1 MKHLKTFKLFENSGQ
16 LPIISIIV
24 PNSDEIF
31 TQHHNITIQAKIS
44 NIDDASN
51 ITLEV
56 NGVEFTNF
64 RFEPGGLMD
73 FRFDK
78 NSNFVANYL
87 KLKQGTNEI
96 TLTCKND
103 FGTDSKTITVEQD
116 REFWKEIQ
124 NITFSEDGIECSVDE
139 SDEKKYDPEL
149 ETIRQNEIENVLNFF
164 KKELSKKKYLDI
176 PEQLLDIKVAKV
188 GEVVKLIFNQMSDS
202 EFSFCRDD
210 DDRYF
215 AIMNVNHSEYYYKC
229 FDFVGLEQCLID
241 GIHNWVAEYYMTL
254 W

>member
-1 MKHLKTFKLFENSGQ
+1 MKHLRTFRLFENSGQ
-16 LPIISIIV
+16 SPSISIIV

-31 TQHHNITIQAKIS
+31 TKNQNINIQAKIS
-44 NIDDASN
+44 NVDDASN

-56 NGVEFTNF
+56 NGSEFTDF
-64 RFEPGGLMD
+64 RFVAGGLND

-78 NSNFVANYL
+78 DANFVANYL
-87 KLKQGTNEI
+87 KLKPGTNEI
-96 TLTCKND
+96 TLTCQND

-124 NITFSEDGIECSVDE
+124 NITFSEDGLDCSVDE
-139 SDEKKYDPEL
+139 SDKKTYYTGL

-176 PEQLLDIKVAKV
+176 PEQQLDIKVTKV
-188 GEVVKLIFNQMSDS
+188 GEVVKLIFNQMTNS
-202 EFSFCRDD
+202 EFSFCKDD

-215 AIMNVNHSEYYYKC
+215 AIMNVNQTEYYYKC

-241 GIHNWVAEYYMTL
+241 GLHNWVAKYYMTL
-254 W
+254 

>member
-1 MKHLKTFKLFENSGQ
+1 MKRLKTFRLFENSGQ

-31 TQHHNITIQAKIS
+31 TRHQDISIQANIS
-44 NIDDASN
+44 NVDDYSN
-51 ITLEV
+51 IILEV

-64 RFEPGGLMD
+64 RFEPDGMND

-78 NSNFVANYL
+78 SANFVANYL
-87 KLKQGTNEI
+87 KLKPGTNEI
-96 TLTCKND
+96 TLTCQND

-116 REFWKEIQ
+116 REFWKEVQ
-124 NITFSEDGIECSVDE
+124 NITFSEDGLDCSVDE
-139 SDEKKYDPEL
+139 TDTKKYDTGL

-176 PEQLLDIKVAKV
+176 PEQQLDIKVAKV
-188 GEVVKLIFNQMSDS
+188 GEVVKLIFNQMKSK
-202 EFSFCRDD
+202 FSFCKDD

-215 AIMNVNHSEYYYKC
+215 AIMDVNHREYYYKC

-241 GIHNWVAEYYMTL
+241 GIHNWVAKYYMTL
-254 W
+254 